1 MSGLTKTLTAV
12 QKGNEQKR
20 SIEPL
25 STCYQGNK
33 YYYDHGHLITLS
45 LTGCLCGRNATAEVS
60 PLTLAGFS
68 PPRALPHKEFSSL
81 AYTLLARTDP
91 QQKSQSYYWS
101 QILVPLLLSNNQYA
115 KQQHLCSIMKLFIT
129 ISHSSLSIALQSLSD
144 SCLQHFQAASW
155 LRLLTPILQIPK

>member
-33 YYYDHGHLITLS
+33 YYYDHGHLTTLS

-60 PLTLAGFS
+60 PLTLAGLVHHEPCPTRNS
-68 PPRALPHKEFSSL
+68 RHWLIPCLPELTHSRKVNHTTGVRSWCHSFCPITSMQSNNISAPLWSYSL
-81 AYTLLARTDP
+81 LFHIHHCQLLY
-91 QQKSQSYYWS
+91 SHS
-101 QILVPLLLSNNQYA
+101 QIHASSIF
-115 KQQHLCSIMKLFIT
+115 KQQ
-129 ISHSSLSIALQSLSD
+129 AGEGY
-144 SCLQHFQAASW
+144 
-155 LRLLTPILQIPK
+155 